1 VEKGYAKD
9 LGENILYGGYLMY
22 RFARKRQRKK
32 LQTELSITYSY
43 LAPFLSEGQF
53 LGPLLRIGETF
64 IQPEAEF
71 GTVSLPHSELVLCML
86 EGRLEV
92 GNTDGPLHEMEAG
105 DVYRIGAVEENE
117 LTFKNPSAHK
127 RNRVFELWL
136 AADLPEKPPDPEGI
150 RLNINRGFFNFL
162 PLASGQ
168 DHEDSAV
175 LTTECAVYL
184 SRLRPSE
191 NLIFETVLS
200 RSVYVFVLDG
210 AVRLE
215 DDRLIGGDS
224 ALVVGEERIPL
235 TAQQQS
241 AVILIDLPLENSDV
255 EDNRKVG
262 GKPPHH

>member
-1 VEKGYAKD
+1 
-9 LGENILYGGYLMY
+9 MY
-22 RFARKRQRKK
+22 RFTRKRQRKR

-43 LAPFLSEGQF
+43 LAPLLSDDRH
-53 LGPLLRIGETF
+53 LGPLQRIGETF
-64 IQPEAEF
+64 IQPEAAF
-71 GTVSLPHSELVLCML
+71 VTVSLPNSELVLCVL

-92 GNTDGPLHEMEAG
+92 GNADGSLHEMEAG
-105 DVYRIGAVEENE
+105 DVYRIAAAEEAE
-117 LTFKNPSAHK
+117 LTFRNPSAHK
-127 RNRVFELWL
+127 KNRVLELWL
-136 AADLPEKPPDPEGI
+136 SADFSGRPPEPEAV
-150 RLNINRGFFNFL
+150 RLNLNRGFFNFL

-168 DHEDSAV
+168 GHEDAAV

-191 NLIFETVLS
+191 NLIFETVLF

-224 ALVVGEERIPL
+224 ALVFGEERIPM

-241 AVILIDLPLENSDV
+241 VVILIDIPLDDEEREMGAGES
-255 EDNRKVG
+255 
-262 GKPPHH
+262 